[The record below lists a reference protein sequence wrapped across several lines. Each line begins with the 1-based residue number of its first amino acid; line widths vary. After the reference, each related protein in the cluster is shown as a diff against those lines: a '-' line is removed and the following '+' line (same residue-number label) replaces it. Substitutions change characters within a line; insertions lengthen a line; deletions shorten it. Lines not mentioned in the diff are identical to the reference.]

1 MTDTKKD
8 GTGAKKQ
15 HAAQGSAEHVPF
27 VCKAKSSG
35 KRRNL
40 AGHVQLTLRVA
51 VAGVNGSTSV
61 LDTMKKTDYTDYIM
75 VADAAGSHG
84 RALAAHAKTLMYAK
98 GWEKDG
104 LKEQNACFEFDLL
117 KADKVTKIKA
127 TSHSTTAG
135 TYLSK
140 EIAIDALPDCVKTM
154 ASAGDP
160 HDRRLAGHAGKCARV
175 ENGASPCPKSKS
187 PAPAASSA
195 TTYSVVTAAVVGVLA
210 LFL

>member
-1 MTDTKKD
+1 
-8 GTGAKKQ
+8 
-15 HAAQGSAEHVPF
+15 
-27 VCKAKSSG
+27 
-35 KRRNL
+35 
-40 AGHVQLTLRVA
+40 
-51 VAGVNGSTSV
+51 
-61 LDTMKKTDYTDYIM
+61 M

-104 LKEQNACFEFDLL
+104 LKGANACFEFDLL

-140 EIAIDALPDCVKTM
+140 EIAIDSLPDCVATM

-160 HDRRLAGHAGKCARV
+160 RKCIF
-175 ENGASPCPKSKS
+175 
-187 PAPAASSA
+187 
-195 TTYSVVTAAVVGVLA
+195 YQL
-210 LFL
+210 LFLSPTFHT